1 MLTVVVAA
9 GAILALSGE
18 FAALTDARTYA
29 ALIGAAGL
37 VNVIWRCSP
46 TAETRPREIIDAC
59 WPCRAGA
66 WR

>member
-1 MLTVVVAA
+1 VLTVVVAA

-46 TAETRPREIIDAC
+46 TAERVRGNHRCLLAVPR
-59 WPCRAGA
+59 R
-66 WR
+66 RLR